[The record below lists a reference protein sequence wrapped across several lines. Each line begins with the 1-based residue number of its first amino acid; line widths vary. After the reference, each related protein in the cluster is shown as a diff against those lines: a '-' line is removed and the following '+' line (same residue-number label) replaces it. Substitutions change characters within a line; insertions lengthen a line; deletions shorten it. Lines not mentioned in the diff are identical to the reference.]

1 MFLFRLAA
9 HLGLTVKRLCEEMD
23 SREFA
28 EWVAIHRHFHPLPD
42 AWRQTGL
49 MASATL
55 APYCPRGRTPKVDDF
70 IPVVKAPQHELQI
83 QAALEQLAKDLAGD

>member
-1 MFLFRLAA
+1 M
-9 HLGLTVKRLCEEMD
+9 TVKRLCEEMD

-49 MASATL
+49 VASATL
-55 APYCPRGRTPKVDDF
+55 APYCPRGRTPKIDDF

>member
-1 MFLFRLAA
+1 M
-9 HLGLTVKRLCEEMD
+9 TVRRLCEEMD

-55 APYCPRGRTPKVDDF
+55 APYCPRGRTPKIDDF

>member
-1 MFLFRLAA
+1 M
-9 HLGLTVKRLCEEMD
+9 TVKRLCEEMD

>member
-1 MFLFRLAA
+1 
-9 HLGLTVKRLCEEMD
+9 MD

-49 MASATL
+49 VASATL
-55 APYCPRGRTPKVDDF
+55 APYCPRGRTPKIDDF

>member
-1 MFLFRLAA
+1 M
-9 HLGLTVKRLCEEMD
+9 TVRRLCEEMD

-49 MASATL
+49 VASATL
-55 APYCPRGRTPKVDDF
+55 APYCPRGRTPKIDDF

>member
-1 MFLFRLAA
+1 
-9 HLGLTVKRLCEEMD
+9 
-23 SREFA
+23 
-28 EWVAIHRHFHPLPD
+28 LPD

-49 MASATL
+49 VASATL

>member
-1 MFLFRLAA
+1 M
-9 HLGLTVKRLCEEMD
+9 TVKRLCEEMD

-55 APYCPRGRTPKVDDF
+55 APYCPRGRTPKIDDF